1 MVKQWQKEL
10 IDSANPEKIKILSSF
25 FKTGKGQYGEGD
37 RFIGLTTPDN
47 RAIARC
53 YATLPLS
60 DISTMLQSP
69 IHEFRL
75 SGFLALVEMF
85 KNARKDEK
93 KRAEIVEFYLK
104 NATRANNWDLVDLSA
119 PKILGIYLLKHPDP
133 QLLDTLSYSENLW
146 EQRIAIVCTM
156 ALIANH
162 QYDETLRLAERYI
175 SHPHELIH
183 KATGWMLREVGK
195 KGGRDSLLSF
205 LDRNAHKMPRTALR
219 YAIEHFD
226 ENLRRYYMN
235 KKKQIIK
242 PQ

>member
-1 MVKQWQKEL
+1 MVNQWQKEL

-37 RFIGLTTPDN
+37 RFIGLSTPCN

-53 YATLPLS
+53 YATLPFS
-60 DISTMLQSP
+60 DISIMLQSP

-85 KNARKDEK
+85 KNARKDEM
-93 KRAEIVEFYLK
+93 KRTEIVEFYLK

-119 PKILGIYLLKHPDP
+119 PKILGAYLVEHPNP
-133 QLLDTLSYSENLW
+133 QLLDTLSRSDNLW

-156 ALIANH
+156 TLIANRR
-162 QYDETLRLAERYI
+162 YDDTLRLAERYI

-183 KATGWMLREVGK
+183 KATGWMLREIGK
-195 KGGRDSLLSF
+195 KGGRDTLLSF
-205 LDRNAHKMPRTALR
+205 LDRHAHEMPRTALR

-226 ENLRRYYMN
+226 ENLRRHYMN
-235 KKKQIIK
+235 KRNK
-242 PQ
+242 